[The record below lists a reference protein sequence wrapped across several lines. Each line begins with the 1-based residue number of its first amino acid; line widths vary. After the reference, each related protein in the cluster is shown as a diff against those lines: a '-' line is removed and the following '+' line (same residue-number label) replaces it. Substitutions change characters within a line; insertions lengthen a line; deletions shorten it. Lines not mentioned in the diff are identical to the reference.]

1 MTTRGRER
9 PRSLRDLPPLS
20 RDSMT
25 WTGMSL
31 KTSHRSA
38 MASTTWDAGRVGKGA
53 GAGGRARGGRGGR
66 GVGGGDSGSRLVPE
80 EVARGDGDVDALLLE
95 LAHEGRRPD
104 AERDAVVHALVAEAD
119 HVLGHVA
126 DLGGHV
132 LLLEHVEQRVVQ
144 VEHADAPLRFRHG
157 RRGGV

>member
-1 MTTRGRER
+1 MDGDVLEDVAAV
-9 PRSLRDLPPLS
+9 RDGLDDL
-20 RDSMT
+20 
-25 WTGMSL
+25 GCG
-31 KTSHRSA
+31 
-38 MASTTWDAGRVGKGA
+38 AGRKGRGWA
-53 GAGGRARGGRGGR
+53 GARGAAGASGGW
-66 GVGGGDSGSRLVPE
+66 DSGPRLVPE

-144 VEHADAPLRFRHG
+144 VEDADAPLSFRHG